1 VTPTGAHRA
10 EAGPL
15 AGIRVLVTAGEPE
28 PLSALLRVRGAMPV
42 AVPTIAIRAADPAPL
57 DAALAHAWD
66 WIVVTSANGARAVL
80 SRLPT
85 ADAAGASRSA
95 RWAAVGPRTAEV
107 LRAGGIDATR
117 APMDGTG
124 VGLAAAMEDVAG
136 RRVLL
141 ARARAAARDLPDA
154 LRARGAE
161 VHEVVAYETEE
172 GPESSRA
179 GIAEALQAGVDAA
192 VFTSG
197 STVRGLVRLA
207 GDPARALGDAVVV
220 VIGPT
225 TAEVARRAGLTP
237 HASSDRTPGG
247 VVAALESALARSPL
261 RRSGAT
267 GARG

>member
-1 VTPTGAHRA
+1 MTASGERHPDG
-10 EAGPL
+10 GPL
-15 AGIRVLVTAGEPE
+15 AGLRVLVTASEPE
-28 PLSALLRVRGAMPV
+28 PLAAFLRARGALPV

-57 DAALAHAWD
+57 DAALAGEWE

-80 SRLPT
+80 ARL
-85 ADAAGASRSA
+85 GAEGPRARIPAA
-95 RWAAVGPRTAEV
+95 RWAAVGPRTAEA
-107 LRAGGIDATR
+107 LRAGGIDATL

-124 VGLAAAMEDVAG
+124 AGLAAAMGEVAG
-136 RRVLL
+136 LRVLL

-154 LRARGAE
+154 LRARGARVEE
-161 VHEVVAYETEE
+161 VAAYETEE

-197 STVRGLVRLA
+197 STLRGLARLA

-220 VIGPT
+220 AIGPT
-225 TAEVARRAGLTP
+225 TAEAARRAGLAP
-237 HASSDRTPGG
+237 HVSSDRTPGG
-247 VVAALESALARSPL
+247 IVAALESAVS
-261 RRSGAT
+261 RRPT